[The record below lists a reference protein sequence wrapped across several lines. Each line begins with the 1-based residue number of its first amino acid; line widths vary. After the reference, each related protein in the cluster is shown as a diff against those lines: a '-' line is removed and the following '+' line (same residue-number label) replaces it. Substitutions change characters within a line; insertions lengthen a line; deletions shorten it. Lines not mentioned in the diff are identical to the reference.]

1 MGVRSFFWLHNN
13 VVATEITQPS
23 FYVTPGTRHHG
34 YHHKRGL
41 GQIRLITYTM
51 SRMEWICL
59 VTIVLVLNY
68 FFVFQSNMS
77 KELLAKYLDSYLHFL
92 SFLPGISEHVH
103 KLRRVSD
110 DVFQLLIK
118 LRRPTDTL
126 GIAGLSFGH
135 FSGNH
140 KVVDLPE

>member
-1 MGVRSFFWLHNN
+1 
-13 VVATEITQPS
+13 
-23 FYVTPGTRHHG
+23 
-34 YHHKRGL
+34 
-41 GQIRLITYTM
+41 
-51 SRMEWICL
+51 
-59 VTIVLVLNY
+59 
-68 FFVFQSNMS
+68 MS

-126 GIAGLSFGH
+126 GIVNTAYQSNPSKEKLKFTW
-135 FSGNH
+135 
-140 KVVDLPE
+140 

>member
-1 MGVRSFFWLHNN
+1 
-13 VVATEITQPS
+13 
-23 FYVTPGTRHHG
+23 
-34 YHHKRGL
+34 
-41 GQIRLITYTM
+41 
-51 SRMEWICL
+51 
-59 VTIVLVLNY
+59 
-68 FFVFQSNMS
+68 MS

-126 GIAGLSFGH
+126 GMVNPAMENQSNPSKEKLKIYMVNGSE
-135 FSGNH
+135 
-140 KVVDLPE
+140 DLLP